1 MIVSLRVDA
10 DPQAVKR
17 ELTALGL
24 WIASVERGL
33 GSGGVQFEVA
43 PHSTGVDPAGVAQ
56 IEGV

>member
-24 WIASVERGL
+24 WIASVAAAEFSL
-33 GSGGVQFEVA
+33 W
-43 PHSTGVDPAGVAQ
+43 
-56 IEGV
+56 